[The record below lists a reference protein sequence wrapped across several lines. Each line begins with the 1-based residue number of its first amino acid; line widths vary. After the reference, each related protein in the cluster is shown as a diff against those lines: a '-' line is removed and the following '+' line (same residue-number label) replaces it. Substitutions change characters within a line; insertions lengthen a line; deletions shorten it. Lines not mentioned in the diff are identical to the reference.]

1 MEKQQMTDADKI
13 KYLEGWVERLVGEKQ
28 TLNYLLEVKESDRQH
43 YIENY
48 EGAIGRNQEQRLKI
62 QQLETELAA
71 AKASNPTTRAVHDV
85 AELYKDQPTAE
96 TNP

>member
-1 MEKQQMTDADKI
+1 MEERQMTDADKI
-13 KYLEGWVERLVGEKQ
+13 EYLEGRMV
-28 TLNYLLEVKESDRQH
+28 TLSAQIETYKKAWEYQNSKVK
-43 YIENY
+43 
-48 EGAIGRNQEQRLKI
+48 
-62 QQLETELAA
+62 QLETELAA